1 MILKNNIN
9 KQAEQKQNHRYRK
22 HFDGC
27 KMGEGWGAWVKK
39 MRGLRSTNRQL
50 QNSHGDVKYSVG
62 DGEAKELI
70 CMTHGHE

>member
-27 KMGEGWGAWVKK
+27 QMGDALGDWVNKVK
-39 MRGLRSTNRQL
+39 GLRSINW
-50 QNSHGDVKYSVG
+50 
-62 DGEAKELI
+62 
-70 CMTHGHE
+70 